1 MAIILDGTLG
11 ITTPGG
17 DTSAVSYTT
26 PIVKSPSSL
35 TLQTNG
41 TTTAVTIDTNQGVGL
56 NGSVSSEWASSGI
69 LQINNSAAYSTLSL
83 ATTRSVSSGNR
94 IGSIVFDMPNNTA
107 TYRSRA
113 EIECDMIGSTA
124 NKFGA
129 QFKFNTALDNA
140 TGLTTGLVVNP
151 YGIGIGSS
159 ATPSSGTGIAFPA
172 TQSASTD
179 PNTLDDYEEGTHTTT
194 ASVSSG
200 SITLSDNTLYY
211 TKIGS
216 LVSIAGLITVSSVSS
231 PGGNVWFSLPFT
243 VATNVYQ
250 SGSVWISN
258 VGATTGVFQ
267 LNVQSAQNIF
277 YLQYVDTAGT
287 NNGAAP
293 KMQATCNMRISITF
307 RTTA

>member
-1 MAIILDGTLG
+1 MATN
-11 ITTPGG
+11 
-17 DTSAVSYTT
+17 AVYLA
-26 PIVKSPSSL
+26 SL
-35 TLQTNG
+35 
-41 TTTAVTIDTNQGVGL
+41 V
-56 NGSVSSEWASSGI
+56 
-69 LQINNSAAYSTLSL
+69 NSTGYNVTLSG
-83 ATTRSVSSGNR
+83 ATV
-94 IGSIVFDMPNNTA
+94 
-107 TYRSRA
+107 
-113 EIECDMIGSTA
+113 
-124 NKFGA
+124 
-129 QFKFNTALDNA
+129 
-140 TGLTTGLVVNP
+140 
-151 YGIGIGSS
+151 
-159 ATPSSGTGIAFPA
+159 SSGTGVAFPA
-172 TQSASTD
+172 TQSASSD
-179 PNTLDDYEEGTHTTT
+179 ANTLDDYEEGTHTTT

-277 YLQYVDTAGT
+277 YLQYVDTAGN